1 MKNILAWV
9 KSNVLVVVFSL
20 LIIICLPAAF
30 IGSSMW
36 RDKII
41 NERRADAEKKYGE
54 VQALNVSYTLP
65 SYEPGKEGVT
75 VKHAANTQLTTW
87 FKTERDR
94 LQQASATIVKR
105 ALDFNQG
112 VGPDAAA
119 VGRSPYRPLVDG
131 LFPSAGNKSQEMAK
145 LNEMEEALLGKRNWP
160 NPYTQLLESVRA
172 GEPADPI
179 RLAESLIDFSTRET
193 EKITAGKRSLTAEE
207 QAELTKQLAER
218 RLGEY
223 QNAAKNIS
231 VYATMDSLPVN
242 RGVSVIPVGRIEPDL
257 IEINQ
262 FFKYQWDY
270 WVLSDFLAAV
280 KLANT
285 DSSGRSTNIEQSVV
299 KRIDSIALFPANG
312 LGRRDSSEPML
323 DPMTGM
329 PMDTSAAAPAG
340 GLAPINPAI
349 SLTGRESTPA
359 NTMYDVRNI
368 EVSVVASSARLSE
381 FLDAIT
387 RTNFMTV
394 LDMDLTAVDKIADLK
409 LGYYYGT
416 EHVVRAT
423 LTIETVWLRNWMQ
436 PLMPKDIQAALKVPG
451 VEGDPNAA
459 LGSAPS
465 SETPMNSRGGG
476 GEVGGKG
483 GSRGGGG

>member
-1 MKNILAWV
+1 MKNILAWI
-9 KSNVLVVVFSL
+9 KSNILVVIFSL
-20 LIIICLPAAF
+20 LIIISLPAAF

-36 RDKII
+36 RDKIVNDRKI
-41 NERRADAEKKYGE
+41 DAEKKYNE

-75 VKHAANTQLTTW
+75 VKHAANAQLTTW
-87 FKTERDR
+87 FKTERNR
-94 LQQASATIVKR
+94 LEQASASIVKR

-112 VGPDAAA
+112 IGPDAAA
-119 VGRSPYRPLVDG
+119 VGRSSYRPLVDG
-131 LFPSAGNKSQEMAK
+131 LFPSAGNKTQEMAK

-172 GEPADPI
+172 GEPADPV
-179 RLAESLIDFSTRET
+179 RLAESLVDFSTRET
-193 EKITAGKRSLTAEE
+193 EKITAGKRTLTAQE

-270 WVLSDFLAAV
+270 WVLSDLLAAV
-280 KLANT
+280 KLANK
-285 DSSGRSTNIEQSVV
+285 DPSGRSTDIEQSVV
-299 KRIDSIALFPANG
+299 KRIDSIAMFPANG
-312 LGRRDSSEPML
+312 LGPRGNAEPMM

-329 PMDTSAAAPAG
+329 PMDTSAAVPAG
-340 GLAPINPAI
+340 GLVPINPSI

-394 LDMDLTAVDKIADLK
+394 LDMDLAAVDKVADLK
-409 LGYYYGT
+409 SGFYYGT
-416 EHVVRAT
+416 QHVVRAT
-423 LTIETVWLRNWMQ
+423 LTIETVWLGNWMQ
-436 PLMPKDIQAALKVPG
+436 PLMPKDIQAALNVPG

-459 LGSAPS
+459 IGSGAPP
-465 SETPMNSRGGG
+465 ETPMNSRGS
-476 GEVGGKG
+476 EAGGKG